1 VITIQ
6 KSRLTGSLDDLQR
19 TVEYLARDQGPQ
31 EYLASTRLRE
41 LAVALATQADLHV
54 SAVTYADGSQEL
66 EVVLTDHPSCDPI
79 VIGRDHLG
87 GQGQL
92 TWERWLSIEDQP
104 GIETVVYLI
113 KAVLNAA
120 RPDPERVRI
129 ARADENDVLDRSGR
143 QPADRP

>member
-6 KSRLTGSLDDLQR
+6 KSRLSGSLDDLQR

-31 EYLASTRLRE
+31 EYLAGTRLRE
-41 LAVALATQADLHV
+41 LAITLAMQADLHV

-66 EVVLTDHPSCDPI
+66 EVVLTDHPSCEPI

-104 GIETVVYLI
+104 GIETVVNLI

-129 ARADENDVLDRSGR
+129 VRADENDVLDRPGR
-143 QPADRP
+143 QPADHQ

>member
-1 VITIQ
+1 MITIQ
-6 KSRLTGSLDDLQR
+6 KSRLSGSLDDLQR

-31 EYLASTRLRE
+31 EYLAGTRLRE
-41 LAVALATQADLHV
+41 LAIALAMQADLHV

-66 EVVLTDHPSCDPI
+66 EVVLTDHPGRDPI

-104 GIETVVYLI
+104 SIEKVVSLI

-120 RPDPERVRI
+120 GNESCTTAHVK
-129 ARADENDVLDRSGR
+129 
-143 QPADRP
+143 